1 MGRSGV
7 EKHAEVNRQSKSAP
21 KAGAA
26 RDTGKPQ
33 NKRIS
38 IVVSE
43 SEMHVD
49 TPALEADANVVNRI
63 VVAMRFDSD
72 DELGYPGIY
81 LDGRSCPMLGLV
93 REPGGRHG
101 EDYRGPRVGCHANH
115 KSA

>member
-7 EKHAEVNRQSKSAP
+7 ERHAEVNRQSKIAP

-26 RDTGKPQ
+26 RKTGNPQ
-33 NKRIS
+33 NKRTS

-43 SEMHVD
+43 SEMHAD
-49 TPALEADANVVNRI
+49 TPALEAGANVVNRI

-72 DELGYPGIY
+72 DEFGYPGID
-81 LDGRSCPMLGLV
+81 LDGRSCPMLGLIGE
-93 REPGGRHG
+93 RGGRDG
-101 EDYRGPRVGCHANH
+101 ESHRSPRIRCHANH